1 MKKATKQII
10 AYDLTRE
17 EALAAQRSLSNT
29 MKCALESI
37 TTTIDPTVIYSL
49 QADEVDLV
57 GVKAHST
64 DQSQWSLLMPVCR
77 QMKEKASSFKSS
89 NNRLKLAYFC
99 HT

>member
-1 MKKATKQII
+1 MKKVSKQII
-10 AYDLTRE
+10 AYGLTQE

-37 TTTIDPTVIYSL
+37 TTTIDPAVIYSL

-57 GVKAHST
+57 GVKAHSS

-77 QMKEKASSFKSS
+77 QMKEKNIKFQIIK
-89 NNRLKLAYFC
+89 
-99 HT
+99 